1 MLLPLR
7 FLAQAFI
14 FLGCSLLNV
23 HAQEI
28 NLLPKYG
35 SLPKGEA
42 ERAADAKLLEAVDR
56 QYEGNRKKA
65 SEDAA
70 QWGWRAFRRKQYEEA
85 MRRFN
90 QAWLLD
96 DSNALALWGMGSVQ
110 GATGKPTE
118 ALKLFDEAAPA
129 LAQDVDFSVD
139 HARTQAMVAVQER
152 DAAALQRV
160 LERFAAIHAQA
171 PQHTLNLQNWAMAL
185 FAKGDLAGAWEKVQW
200 AEATPGRAA
209 LDQRFVADLQFAMP
223 RPASGTG
230 TGTGTGSDKP
240 ADAAERSPVQATAPK
255 APRLP
260 QLWSGHEL
268 LQVSA
273 QACAEKAQ
281 AALTTL
287 GYANLVQKGYFSYGN
302 LKGNRASV
310 KCVEIPAGAFVYFAV
325 AGQDRDTVGKLRN
338 DIAKALRG
346 TSDE

>member
-7 FLAQAFI
+7 RLAQALI

-23 HAQEI
+23 HAQGI
-28 NLLPKYG
+28 NPLPKYG
-35 SLPKGEA
+35 TLPKSEA

-70 QWGWRAFRRKQYEEA
+70 AWGWRAFRRKQYEEA

-96 DSNALALWGMGSVQ
+96 PSNAQALWGMGSVQ
-110 GATGKPTE
+110 GTAGRHRE
-118 ALKLFDEAAPA
+118 ALQLFDEAAPA
-129 LAQDVDFSVD
+129 LEQDIDFSVD
-139 HARTQAMVAVQER
+139 HARTQAMAAVRER
-152 DAAALQRV
+152 DAAALQRA
-160 LERFAAIHAQA
+160 LERFAAIHARA

-209 LDQRFVADLQFAMP
+209 LDQRFISDLQFAMP

-230 TGTGTGSDKP
+230 SDKP
-240 ADAAERSPVQATAPK
+240 ADAVAPSPVQAAAPK
-255 APRLP
+255 EPRPP
-260 QLWSGHEL
+260 QLWSGHKL
-268 LQVSA
+268 LPVSLE
-273 QACAEKAQ
+273 ACAEKAH
-281 AALTTL
+281 AALTSL
-287 GYANLVQKGYFSYGN
+287 GYANVIQKGPFSYGN

-310 KCVEIPAGAFVYFAV
+310 KCVEIPSGALVYFAV
-325 AGQDRDTVGKLRN
+325 AGRDRDAVGTLRN
-338 DIAKALRG
+338 DIAKALQG
-346 TSDE
+346 TNDE